1 MLGHG
6 QVRVLRSH
14 HPGTGWLFIALLK
27 AWFCNENCYH
37 EALGLDED

>member
-1 MLGHG
+1 MVRCAYCGAIILGRG
-6 QVRVLRSH
+6 
-14 HPGTGWLFIALLK
+14 GIFIALLK